1 MFISCTCKK
10 KADFISQQNNDRRA
24 SNESSNTHA
33 KSTYRHRTPN
43 GYPRSRNSSQPG
55 SRRGS
60 NTHDSHGRDIGPAL
74 HKQLGDVQSNGQ
86 PPRKSEASAK
96 APGPGESSWIHR
108 DKLARIESEEL
119 QQAAMRIHRQVRTGS
134 KSSSMR
140 GRSHDSHSLN
150 GTVATPPEQTDSW
163 QRNQLD
169 SPIPLEDYGENEIE
183 SERMTWDLRRPEEIA
198 AASSPGDHKGPGLK
212 KSSSRIPVLASSPH
226 RLSPDDA
233 DYDFADMQRPR
244 TRTVGSGDEYRN
256 YFSHSRRN
264 SESAVIDSPDAS
276 PQPADNTTPP
286 LAAAS
291 SRPGSRGN
299 PLGQVSPTR
308 KTPAKGTST
317 ARKSSAPPNN
327 RKQSSSVTKSRTAS
341 SSNAN
346 KEQPRP
352 TTRSG
357 ETRPSTSANRPEGD
371 PPWLATMYKPDPR
384 LPPDQQILPT
394 HAKKM
399 QQEQW
404 AKEGKTPSTY
414 DREFAPL
421 AVRPDDPPPPPA
433 DSEKPTPSLPVE
445 SHEFTPTWPLQSSRS
460 PEPGRPGT
468 SGTNYSTMPKL
479 QTAPPV
485 VFSVSQTLQ
494 PNFPPSPPEEPEKV
508 DKGCGCCVVMWD
520 LFFSLSSPS
529 HMSCRLPSLFSFLL
543 VNTQIRLKSQS
554 SSSPYSAQAG
564 RFACVSC
571 TFFLPF
577 PFFFF
582 RLADNLLF
590 LFLNSFSF
598 PASTFFVLLCFV
610 CALQALRSF
619 KLIPFLLNVGPAC
632 VWEAGYIRKSNTIL
646 SSINLLP

>member
-1 MFISCTCKK
+1 MQK

-96 APGPGESSWIHR
+96 APGPGLGESSWIHR

-299 PLGQVSPTR
+299 PLGQASPTR

-327 RKQSSSVTKSRTAS
+327 RKQSTSVTKSRTAS

-508 DKGCGCCVVMWD
+508 DKGCGCCVVM
-520 LFFSLSSPS
+520 
-529 HMSCRLPSLFSFLL
+529 
-543 VNTQIRLKSQS
+543 
-554 SSSPYSAQAG
+554 
-564 RFACVSC
+564 
-571 TFFLPF
+571 
-577 PFFFF
+577 
-582 RLADNLLF
+582 
-590 LFLNSFSF
+590 
-598 PASTFFVLLCFV
+598 
-610 CALQALRSF
+610 
-619 KLIPFLLNVGPAC
+619 
-632 VWEAGYIRKSNTIL
+632 
-646 SSINLLP
+646 

>member
-1 MFISCTCKK
+1 MLILLRANTCEYME
-10 KADFISQQNNDRRA
+10 ADHLQQSDRRT

-33 KSTYRHRTPN
+33 KSSYRHRTPN

-60 NTHDSHGRDIGPAL
+60 NAHDSHSRDIGPAL
-74 HKQLGDVQSNGQ
+74 NRQLGDAQSNGQ
-86 PPRKSEASAK
+86 PRKSESSAK
-96 APGPGESSWIHR
+96 GPGVNTVDNWIHR

-119 QQAAMRIHRQVRTGS
+119 QQAAMRIQRQVRTGS

-150 GTVATPPEQTDSW
+150 GAVNTPPEQTDSW

-198 AASSPGDHKGPGLK
+198 AASSSPGGDHKGLGLK

-226 RLSPDDA
+226 RTSPDDG
-233 DYDFADMQRPR
+233 DYEFFDMQRPR
-244 TRTVGSGDEYRN
+244 TRTMGSGDEDGT

-276 PQPADNTTPP
+276 PKPAANNNNNTTPP
-286 LAAAS
+286 FATTS
-291 SRPGSRGN
+291 SRPSSRGN
-299 PLGQVSPTR
+299 PLGQASPTR
-308 KTPAKGTST
+308 KTPAKGTSAT
-317 ARKSSAPPNN
+317 RKSSAPPNN
-327 RKQSSSVTKSRTAS
+327 RKASSSGAKSRTAS

-346 KEQPRP
+346 KEQRP

-357 ETRPSTSANRPEGD
+357 ETRPSTAANRPEGD

-404 AKEGKTPSTY
+404 AREGKTPTAY

-421 AVRPDDPPPPPA
+421 AIRPDDPPPPPA
-433 DSEKPTPSLPVE
+433 ESEKPTPSLPVE
-445 SHEFTPTWPLQSSRS
+445 SHEFTPAWPLQSSRS

-479 QTAPPV
+479 QTPPPAV
-485 VFSVSQTLQ
+485 LSVSQKMQ
-494 PNFPPSPPEEPEKV
+494 PNFPPPPPEEPEKV
-508 DKGCGCCVVMWD
+508 EKGCGCCVVM
-520 LFFSLSSPS
+520 
-529 HMSCRLPSLFSFLL
+529 
-543 VNTQIRLKSQS
+543 
-554 SSSPYSAQAG
+554 
-564 RFACVSC
+564 
-571 TFFLPF
+571 
-577 PFFFF
+577 
-582 RLADNLLF
+582 
-590 LFLNSFSF
+590 
-598 PASTFFVLLCFV
+598 
-610 CALQALRSF
+610 
-619 KLIPFLLNVGPAC
+619 
-632 VWEAGYIRKSNTIL
+632 
-646 SSINLLP
+646 